1 VGLWETPRARYADE
15 VTAAI
20 TRASEE
26 ATRRRHLEVGTTHLL
41 WSLLAAPS
49 VEACLTAMSVA
60 PAAARA
66 ALEAVLDALPRSGW
80 MTFKK
85 PHRTFDALLSVAL
98 ELSAD
103 TASRTLTAPLLA
115 GRLVSRASGESLC
128 APLAR
133 AGFTRVDFLRV
144 AAHGDVAAPPPP
156 SEGLVTV
163 VLVDDPF
170 TSMEHVVDTLRE
182 VFAITTDA
190 EAIMLRV
197 HRTGR
202 GVIAT
207 MDAATAQQKIAEVDA
222 RASAAGLPLRAIAAI
237 AASTAAAPP
246 PEPDAAS
253 APVRVSAVE

>member
-1 VGLWETPRARYADE
+1 VGLWEKPRARYADE
-15 VTAAI
+15 VSAAI
-20 TRASEE
+20 ARASEE
-26 ATRRRHLEVGTTHLL
+26 ATRRRHLEVATTHLL

-49 VEACLTAMSVA
+49 VETCLTAMSVE

-66 ALEAVLDALPRSGW
+66 TLEAVLDALPRSGW
-80 MTFKK
+80 MTFRK
-85 PHRTFDALLSVAL
+85 PLRTFDALLSVAL
-98 ELSAD
+98 DLSAD
-103 TASRTLTAPLLA
+103 TASRTLTAPLLV
-115 GRLVSRASGESLC
+115 GRLVSRVAGESLC
-128 APLAR
+128 TPLAK

-156 SEGLVTV
+156 SDGLVTV

-170 TSMEHVVDTLRE
+170 TTMEHVVETLRE

-197 HRTGR
+197 HRSGR

-207 MDAATAQQKIAEVDA
+207 MDAATAQQKIAEVHA
-222 RASAAGLPLRAIAAI
+222 RASAAGLPLRAIAASAV
-237 AASTAAAPP
+237 AAP
-246 PEPDAAS
+246 PEPDAS